1 MRIRGFGASM
11 KALFVIGVSLFTMLS
26 AKVGFGQF
34 TEPSSG
40 SSVGAPTIKTP
51 LQKQSVTVNGEALI
65 YDGAIDPNEYR
76 IGPGDLLE
84 MQLWTNGESSE
95 LVVSPDQLL
104 IVPHVGQFDVRGKT
118 LTQVRNDV
126 EQQAKQ
132 SFKIPKTINN
142 GEPISISLLQPRRIY
157 VSVRGDV
164 NYPNTYTLTSAT
176 RANIAIELANR
187 AQQEQTAFFGD
198 ESRLRDQERKKRQ
211 AEQIRP
217 YLGTSDENSAS
228 ERYIKIIHSD
238 GTSERVDLFRF
249 NATKDPRFCP
259 MLREGDEIFVPYK
272 KRLEGLIGVYGS
284 ILVPG
289 DYEFVEGDSLSAMIR
304 NTLGTTPR
312 SDLTRV
318 ELTRMSADGT
328 QFQTT
333 YHNLLAINS
342 GKEADVPL
350 TSGDRIF
357 VRDTSDMRELSRVVV
372 KGEVRRPGVYPMQR
386 GVTKLS
392 WIVDAAGGLTP
403 NAFLPGGA
411 ISRSRLDLETS
422 DITPEDDAMQVQRL
436 ANLSVTDTANFK
448 LQATLR
454 GGVANV
460 DMYRLFAQGDSTA
473 DMVLRDGDVITI
485 PTAPNDVYVWGY
497 VGRTGYVPYK
507 AGQNAEYYVNLAG
520 GYAEGSVKSGTRIIK
535 TRTKQWMEPGATE
548 IGPGDEIY
556 VPKTPDHGENYVL
569 QTIGSI
575 AAIVGGIASII
586 ISYLFYKKAP

>member
-1 MRIRGFGASM
+1 
-11 KALFVIGVSLFTMLS
+11 
-26 AKVGFGQF
+26 
-34 TEPSSG
+34 
-40 SSVGAPTIKTP
+40 
-51 LQKQSVTVNGEALI
+51 VNGEALI
-65 YDGAIDPNEYR
+65 YDGAIDPNEYH

-118 LTQVRNDV
+118 LAQVRNDV
-126 EQQAKQ
+126 ERQAEQ

-142 GEPISISLLQPRRIY
+142 GDPISISLLQPRRIY

-164 NYPNTYTLTSAT
+164 NFPNTYTLTSAT

-187 AQQEQTAFFGD
+187 QQQEQTAFFGD
-198 ESRLRDQERKKRQ
+198 EARLRDQERKKRE

-217 YLGTSDENSAS
+217 YLGTSDESSAS

-238 GTSERVDLFRF
+238 GTSDHVDLLRY
-249 NATKDPRFCP
+249 NASKDPRFCP
-259 MLREGDEIFVPYK
+259 MLREGDEIYVPYK
-272 KRLEGLIGVYGS
+272 KRLEGLVGVYGS
-284 ILVPG
+284 VLAPG
-289 DYEFVEGDSLSAMIR
+289 DYEFVQGDSLSTMISNAM
-304 NTLGTTPR
+304 GTSPK
-312 SDLTRV
+312 SDLSRI
-318 ELTRMSADGT
+318 ELTRMSPDGT

-333 YHNLLAINS
+333 YHDLLAIRAHRQ
-342 GKEADVPL
+342 ADVSL

-357 VRDTSDMRELSRVVV
+357 VRDTTDMRELSRVVV
-372 KGEVRRPGVYPMQR
+372 RGEVRRPGVYPIQR

-392 WIVDAAGGLTP
+392 WVVNDAGGLTP

-448 LQATLR
+448 LQSMLR
-454 GGVANV
+454 GGVANI
-460 DMYRLFAQGDSTA
+460 DMYRLFMQGDSSA

-507 AGQNAEYYVNLAG
+507 AGQTVEYYVNLAG
-520 GYAEGSVKSGTRIIK
+520 GYAEGAVKSGTRIIK
-535 TRTKQWMEPGATE
+535 ARTKQWMEPGATE

-556 VPKTPDHGENYVL
+556 VPKTPDHAENYTL
-569 QTIGSI
+569 QTIGAIASI
-575 AAIVGGIASII
+575 VTGIASVIV
-586 ISYLFYKKAP
+586 SYLFYKKQ